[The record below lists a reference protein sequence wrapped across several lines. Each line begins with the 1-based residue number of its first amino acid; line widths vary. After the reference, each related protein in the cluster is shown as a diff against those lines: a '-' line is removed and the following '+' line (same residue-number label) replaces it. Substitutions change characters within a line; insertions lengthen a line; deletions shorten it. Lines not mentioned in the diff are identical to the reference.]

1 MLKCCQR
8 RDGLCY
14 KVVCVVLGALQSL
27 TEDVA
32 RQTDRERELQTRYAL
47 LLQHKEDLLEQLN
60 E

>member
-8 RDGLCY
+8 REGLDY
-14 KVVCVVLGALQSL
+14 NVVCVVLDALQSL